1 MLFFAVLFFF
11 MLAFALFR
19 LSDIEFNILGRLH
32 LVEHELYML
41 RNVIHAK
48 SNNQKSN

>member
-1 MLFFAVLFFF
+1 MAFIIVLFFF

-19 LSDIEFNILGRLH
+19 LSDIESNILSRLRC
-32 LVEHELYML
+32 VENELY
-41 RNVIHAK
+41 RIRIIINAK